1 MNLMKTGCRIT
12 YTTITAFMLLL
23 GLTNSALA
31 SPNIKNRYYY
41 EQSGAMIW
49 EVPTSQKVIAL
60 TFDDGPDPS
69 ETTQILNVLHQYH
82 AKCTFLLSAKK
93 LPPIPR

>member
-1 MNLMKTGCRIT
+1 
-12 YTTITAFMLLL
+12 MLLL
-23 GLTNSALA
+23 GLTNIALA

-41 EQSGAMIW
+41 EQRGDMIW

-69 ETTQILNVLHQYH
+69 ETIQILDVLHKYN
-82 AKCTFLLSAKK
+82 AKCTFFAIGKK
-93 LPPIPR
+93 SPPIPR